1 MDNRRHVALGTIS
14 FMVCFAAWGL
24 IAAFAPRFR
33 ETFHLT
39 PSQTALLV
47 AIPVLLGSLAR
58 IPMGILTDRFGGR
71 AIFSIL
77 MAAVAIPVWIVP
89 QQSTYSG
96 LLIVAFLLGLAGSS
110 FAIGVGYAVNALETA
125 LGPM

>member
-1 MDNRRHVALGTIS
+1 MVNRRHVALGTTS
-14 FMVCFAAWGL
+14 FTVCFAAWGL
-24 IAAFAPRFR
+24 IGAFAPRFR
-33 ETFHLT
+33 EAFHLT
-39 PSQTALLV
+39 PSETALLV

-89 QQSTYSG
+89 QQASYTS
-96 LLIVAFLLGLAGSS
+96 LL
-110 FAIGVGYAVNALETA
+110 
-125 LGPM
+125 P